1 MKTFRTLV
9 LSLLVVLTTA
19 FAATAHVTPSVK
31 MATTREA
38 VSRLLPEGKLYVKE
52 IELNDEQMDKLKAQG
67 NWTAHE
73 NCYRFIISRDENDKF
88 LGAAVF
94 ITEHTRHGPVVVA
107 VGLTETGQVK
117 EVLVTD
123 VQSEMLGWAGTLLR
137 NGFLD
142 SFRGK
147 NSGMPLSIDAKVKAE
162 TTGMTQSFALII
174 ANAVKRSAQL
184 FDLVFT

>member
-1 MKTFRTLV
+1 MKTFRTLA
-9 LSLLVVLTTA
+9 LSLLVVLM
-19 FAATAHVTPSVK
+19 AALAASAHVTPSVK
-31 MATTREA
+31 IATTREA
-38 VSRLLPEGKLYVKE
+38 VSRLLPEGKLFVKE
-52 IELNDEQMDKLKAQG
+52 ITLTDEQMGKLKAQG

-107 VGLTETGQVK
+107 VGLSESGQVK
-117 EVLVTD
+117 EVIVTD
-123 VQSEMLGWAGTLLR
+123 VQSEMLGWAQPLLK

-147 NSGMPLSIDAKVKAE
+147 DSGMPLDIDAEVKD
-162 TTGMTQSFALII
+162 TNNGMTRGFARTV

-184 FDLVFT
+184 FNLVFT